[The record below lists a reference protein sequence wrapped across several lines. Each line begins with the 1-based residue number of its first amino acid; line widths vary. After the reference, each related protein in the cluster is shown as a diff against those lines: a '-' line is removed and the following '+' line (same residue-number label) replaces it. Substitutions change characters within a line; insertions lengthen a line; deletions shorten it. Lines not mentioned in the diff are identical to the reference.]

1 MKVLDR
7 WIILDPKIIN
17 NPAVYS
23 IITNKYYKAQE
34 ENIRMNME
42 IMLDFNDLNIST
54 YELCRILGILLDNA
68 IEAAKMCEEK
78 IINIQVRRDF
88 KVKRNLIIIE
98 NTYKEQNIN
107 IDKIFE
113 KGYSTK
119 NADKDSHGLG
129 LWNIRRILQKNNNLN
144 LFTTTKEKLFSQQL
158 EIY

>member
-1 MKVLDR
+1 MNNEVLSECKE
-7 WIILDPKIIN
+7 INNLGILDP
-17 NPAVYS
+17 
-23 IITNKYYKAQE
+23 
-34 ENIRMNME
+34 
-42 IMLDFNDLNIST
+42 
-54 YELCRILGILLDNA
+54 
-68 IEAAKMCEEK
+68 K

-129 LWNIRRILQKNNNLN
+129 LWNIRRILQKNNNLQN
-144 LFTTTKEKLFSQQL
+144 SMQIRLMRKFLCGADTCIHPVLPA
-158 EIY
+158 

>member
-1 MKVLDR
+1 
-7 WIILDPKIIN
+7 
-17 NPAVYS
+17 
-23 IITNKYYKAQE
+23 
-34 ENIRMNME
+34 ME

-88 KVKRNLIIIE
+88 KIDRKLIIIE
-98 NTYKEQNIN
+98 NTYKNKSLN

-119 NADKDSHGLG
+119 KNNEELHGLG
-129 LWNIRRILQKNNNLN
+129 LWNIRRILHKNSNLN
-144 LFTTTKEKLFSQQL
+144 LFTTKKDKLFSQQL